1 MIYLGIDP
9 GKGGG
14 ISFIKETGIASA
26 FKCPETP
33 IEIVKLIKKETKG
46 FRKKRAMIEKVH
58 SMPRD
63 GVVSAFTFGCNYG
76 TWLGILSAMN
86 IPFDKVRPQQWQK
99 FYGKLPKEK
108 KSRKHKLKDMAYEL
122 YPGAKNTLAT
132 ADAILIG
139 HYFLNLSVIKVG
151 VFK

>member
-1 MIYLGIDP
+1 MMTIGIDP
-9 GKGGG
+9 GKSGG
-14 ISFIKETGIASA
+14 IVFIKNHSVANA

-33 IEIVKLIKKETKG
+33 RDIVSLIRHETKG

-63 GVVSAFTFGCNYG
+63 GVVSAFSFGCNYG

-86 IPFDKVRPQQWQK
+86 IPFQQVSPQKWQK
-99 FYGKLPKEK
+99 YYGKLPKEK
-108 KSRKHKLKDMAYEL
+108 KSRKHKLKQLAFDL

-139 HYFLNLSVIKVG
+139 HYYINLGIVNAGI
-151 VFK
+151 FK

>member
-1 MIYLGIDP
+1 MITIGIDP

-14 ISFIKETGIASA
+14 VVFIRDKEIAHA
-26 FKCPETP
+26 FKCPDSEGG
-33 IEIVKLIKKETKG
+33 IVRLMKEEMKG
-46 FRKKRAMIEKVH
+46 FRKKRAIIEQVH

-63 GVVSAFTFGCNYG
+63 GVVSAFSFGRNYG
-76 TWLGILSAMN
+76 TWLGILAALDIST
-86 IPFDKVRPQQWQK
+86 VHVSPQKWQK
-99 FYGKLPKEK
+99 YYGKLPKEK
-108 KSRKHKLKDMAYEL
+108 KSRKHKLKQLAFDL

-139 HYFLNLSVIKVG
+139 HYYLNLGVINTG

>member
-1 MIYLGIDP
+1 MITIGIDP

-14 ISFIKETGIASA
+14 IAFIKGRNKASA
-26 FKCPETP
+26 FKCPATP
-33 IEIVKLIKKETKG
+33 IEIVKLVKRETKN
-46 FRKKRAMIEKVH
+46 FKIKRAMIEKVH

-63 GVVSAFTFGCNYG
+63 GVVSAFSFGRNYG
-76 TWLGILSAMN
+76 EWLGILAALK
-86 IPFDKVRPQQWQK
+86 IPVSDVRPQVWQK

-108 KSRKHKLKDMAYEL
+108 KSRKHKLKQFAFEL

-132 ADAILIG
+132 ADAVLIG
-139 HYFLNLSVIKVG
+139 HYYLNLGVINAG

>member
-1 MIYLGIDP
+1 MITIGIDP

-14 ISFIKETGIASA
+14 IAFIRDGGLAHA
-26 FKCPETP
+26 FKCPSTP
-33 IEIVKLIKKETKG
+33 EEAVKIIKQETKG
-46 FRKKRAMIEKVH
+46 FRKKRAVIEKVH

-63 GVVSAFTFGCNYG
+63 GVVSAFSFGRNYG
-76 TWLGILSAMN
+76 EWLGILAALRISVAH
-86 IPFDKVRPQQWQK
+86 VRPQEWQK

-108 KSRKHKLKDMAYEL
+108 KSRKHKLKNLAFEL

-139 HYFLNLSVIKVG
+139 HYFLNLSIVKVG